1 MTGCYVARRAVS
13 EAEGGPAA
21 PSVSL
26 ADEESTVSQTPP
38 EPPDETPDTG
48 PGDEASP
55 PEPPA
60 AETPPEAAAE
70 PPADTEPGATT
81 AEPPADTEPGAT
93 AAEPAAETPSDAEPP
108 ADTEPGATA
117 AEPPADPETP
127 SDAAAEP
134 PAAEP
139 GPSDAD
145 ADAVSEPAGGPPRRR
160 LPVVP
165 LLIVAAVVVAAGV
178 AAVLL
183 LGDDEESGPE
193 QTVRDYFAAVQ
204 AVDCQG
210 IVDLLS
216 DEAIEAQGGASR
228 DDTVTQCEDA
238 RTQLEADVEGLE
250 LRSVEVTSQ
259 EGDRATVDIST
270 ASPQYTTEQ
279 EGETATLT
287 EEILLVEVDG
297 DWLLAADAPSDD
309 APTP

>member
-1 MTGCYVARRAVS
+1 MSGCYVARRAVS

-48 PGDEASP
+48 PGDQASP
-55 PEPPA
+55 AEPPA
-60 AETPPEAAAE
+60 AETP
-70 PPADTEPGATT
+70 ADA
-81 AEPPADTEPGAT
+81 
-93 AAEPAAETPSDAEPP
+93 DAEPP
-108 ADTEPGATA
+108 AT
-117 AEPPADPETP
+117 ETP
-127 SDAAAEP
+127 
-134 PAAEP
+134 
-139 GPSDAD
+139 
-145 ADAVSEPAGGPPRRR
+145 ADAVSEPSPSDAESEPSPADAESEPTGGPPRRR

-183 LGDDEESGPE
+183 LGDDEGSGPE

-210 IVDLLS
+210 IVDLRS
-216 DEAIEAQGGASR
+216 DEAIEAQGGTSR
-228 DDTVTQCEDA
+228 EDTVARCEDA
-238 RTQLEADVEGLE
+238 RTQLEAGVEGLE

-259 EGDRATVDIST
+259 EGDRATVDIRT

>member
-81 AEPPADTEPGAT
+81 
-93 AAEPAAETPSDAEPP
+93 AEPP

-259 EGDRATVDIST
+259 EGDRATVDIRT